1 MGLQAE
7 FTVILLMITREW
19 TTRCRRA
26 TSRPETVEPNA
37 YAEFRAGLLR
47 HIGLEEKILLSAAR
61 AARDAR
67 SALDCIQAP
76 APSRRLTALLVA
88 TANGAIVGGTRAI
101 LELHNRLEESPGWV
115 MSK

>member
-7 FTVILLMITREW
+7 FTAILLMITREW

-26 TSRPETVEPNA
+26 TSRRETVEPNA

-61 AARDAR
+61 AARDAKA
-67 SALDCIQAP
+67 ALDCIQAP

-88 TANGAIVGGTRAI
+88 TANGAIVGGIRAI
-101 LELHNRLEESPGWV
+101 LELHNRLEESPGGV